1 MRTTAPALLPVFR
14 SRLQGELLALLLA
27 DADAEWT
34 IDDLAKRAGHPY
46 QTVAN
51 EVRRL
56 QAADLVTTRSIG
68 RGKLLRANSGS
79 PYFRPLAQLVLMAF
93 GPPLVIGEEFGPLDG
108 IEQIF
113 IFGSWAARYA
123 GESGPAPRDVDVL
136 LVGTPDRDA
145 AYEATRRAER
155 RLGREVNVVIR
166 SSENWQSASDGF
178 TRQLRS
184 SALLEIEPHAR
195 RSEHDPNG
203 GDRGP
208 VGQGRRASRRTD
220 RSPPSATGH
229 QRP

>member
-1 MRTTAPALLPVFR
+1 VRTTAPALLPVFR

-34 IDDLAKRAGHPY
+34 IDDLAERTGHPY

-68 RGKLLRANSGS
+68 RSKLLRANADS
-79 PYFRPLAQLVLMAF
+79 PYFRPLAQLALMAF
-93 GPPLVIGEEFGPLDG
+93 GPPLVIEEEFGPLDG

-155 RLGREVNVVIR
+155 RLGSEVNVVIR
-166 SSENWQSASDGF
+166 DSRDWHSGSDGF

-195 RSEHDPNG
+195 HNEHDPDG
-203 GDRGP
+203 SDRG
-208 VGQGRRASRRTD
+208 
-220 RSPPSATGH
+220 
-229 QRP
+229 